1 MNAPVKLD
9 ALPEWQLSDLY
20 AGRDDPKIEADLTAA
35 KAANDELVKLKGRFV
50 ALRSDPLHL
59 GELLDHGIGLYES
72 AVNGLWAVG
81 AYAGLAS
88 SVAKD
93 DPVWAKFEGDL
104 RTRSSQIGAESLFFT
119 LELNQLEDNEI
130 EMAFKAHPPAARWRS
145 WMRRV
150 RLSRPHELSPD
161 LERLLIDRSPA
172 VANWVRLYD
181 ETLARLTAKVGKE
194 NLSLPEVLNLLS
206 DPDVTR
212 RKAAAQ
218 GLANALEA
226 RTPELALSMNTLAFE
241 KQVEDRWRKYPTP
254 AASRHI
260 ANEVDADAVE
270 ALEAAVV
277 EAYPRVSHR
286 YYALKAKLMG
296 RKTLDYWDRNAPL
309 DTAQPRAY
317 DWKQAQGMVLESF
330 ADLAP
335 KFADTAKTFF
345 DQPWID
351 ARPRAG
357 KQSGAYSHP
366 VTAER
371 HPY

>member
-20 AGRDDPKIEADLTAA
+20 AGRDDPKIEADLAAA

-50 ALRSDPLHL
+50 QLRSDPLHL
-59 GELLDHGIGLYES
+59 GELLDHGIGLYER

-81 AYAGLAS
+81 AYAALAS

-93 DPVWAKFEGDL
+93 DPAWAKFEGDL

-181 ETLARLTAKVGKE
+181 ESLAKLSAKVGKE
-194 NLSLPEVLNLLS
+194 SLSLPEVLNRLS

-218 GLANALEA
+218 GLAKALEA

-241 KQVEDRWRKYPTP
+241 KQGEDRCRK
-254 AASRHI
+254 
-260 ANEVDADAVE
+260 
-270 ALEAAVV
+270 
-277 EAYPRVSHR
+277 
-286 YYALKAKLMG
+286 
-296 RKTLDYWDRNAPL
+296 
-309 DTAQPRAY
+309 
-317 DWKQAQGMVLESF
+317 
-330 ADLAP
+330 
-335 KFADTAKTFF
+335 
-345 DQPWID
+345 
-351 ARPRAG
+351 
-357 KQSGAYSHP
+357 
-366 VTAER
+366 
-371 HPY
+371 